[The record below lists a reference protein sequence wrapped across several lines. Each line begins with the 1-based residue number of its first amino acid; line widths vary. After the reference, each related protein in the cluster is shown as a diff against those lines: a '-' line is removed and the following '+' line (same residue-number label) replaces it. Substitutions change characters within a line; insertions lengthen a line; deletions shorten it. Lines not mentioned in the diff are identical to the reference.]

1 MNFDRYI
8 IGGRLTRDPDL
19 RFTGNQ
25 TPVCNF
31 GIARNRKY
39 RTQSGEDREEKLF
52 IDVVAWGKTG
62 EVINQYFMKGDP
74 ILAEGTLKM
83 EEWEDKN
90 GGGKRTKIVMNLE
103 QFQFV
108 KTRSDNDGGGGRSNE
123 SEYDDAPGS
132 SRGPA
137 RGQRGSAPPRQ
148 QPSRQQSSRPPA
160 NDPPF
165 SEDQHFDK
173 DDIPF

>member
-1 MNFDRYI
+1 MNFDRYM

-19 RFTGNQ
+19 RFTANQ

-39 RTQSGEDREEKLF
+39 RTQAGEDREEKLF

-62 EVINQYFMKGDP
+62 EVINQYFQKGDP
-74 ILAEGTLKM
+74 IFAEGTLKM

-108 KTRSDNDGGGGRSNE
+108 KQKSDNDGGGGRRDE
-123 SEYDDAPGS
+123 SEYDDVPGS
-132 SRGPA
+132 GRGPA
-137 RGQRGSAPPRQ
+137 RGQRSTAPPRQ
-148 QPSRQQSSRPPA
+148 PQRSAPSRAPVA
-160 NDPPF
+160 DPPF
-165 SEDQHFDK
+165 SEDQHFEK